1 MFNFLNSSIFLI
13 PGFSTASLHGVMGIL
28 TALMTIIF
36 FVSYKLND
44 NKVSKKLSLFFLF
57 FTLYSASV
65 TTSIIAFPGNMQV
78 AGFGI
83 IIGLYFIML
92 VAMMGF
98 DTPLFYKHPFFE
110 SNAGRMRVIFS
121 MLWGLFSI
129 YGILFQQ
136 LPYVGKGNFMYW
148 NMTPICG
155 YGLALLCFLAATG
168 FGYLYISNGNYS
180 DTQNTETYLKMRIL
194 AIDGILWSIA
204 GPSYIVGSSFWAI
217 SMAFIIMISSFSAT
231 AGIFIYYRF
240 KTSLK
245 KTLLV

>member
-83 IIGLYFIML
+83 IIGLYFI
-92 VAMMGF
+92 
-98 DTPLFYKHPFFE
+98 
-110 SNAGRMRVIFS
+110 
-121 MLWGLFSI
+121 
-129 YGILFQQ
+129 
-136 LPYVGKGNFMYW
+136 
-148 NMTPICG
+148 
-155 YGLALLCFLAATG
+155 LL
-168 FGYLYISNGNYS
+168 
-180 DTQNTETYLKMRIL
+180 
-194 AIDGILWSIA
+194 
-204 GPSYIVGSSFWAI
+204 
-217 SMAFIIMISSFSAT
+217 
-231 AGIFIYYRF
+231 
-240 KTSLK
+240 
-245 KTLLV
+245 